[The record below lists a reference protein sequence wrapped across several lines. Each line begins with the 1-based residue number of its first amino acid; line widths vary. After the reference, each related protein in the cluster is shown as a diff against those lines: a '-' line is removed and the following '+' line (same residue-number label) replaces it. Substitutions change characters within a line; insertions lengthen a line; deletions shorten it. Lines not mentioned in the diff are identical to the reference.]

1 MLSERKHT
9 HTHTPPIGFDYM
21 ECPEKADKQ
30 QKKEKKKKKRS
41 LPGAAWLAS
50 ATRKCLHDT
59 MNVLKKNSLTGVL

>member
-30 QKKEKKKKKRS
+30 QKKEKKKKKGHYQG
-41 LPGAAWLAS
+41 LHGWL
-50 ATRKCLHDT
+50 LQPE
-59 MNVLKKNSLTGVL
+59 NVCMTL